1 MARDLKEL
9 VHNVVEANSQDLW
22 ELSRFVWEH
31 PELAFNE
38 VQCHDW
44 LTDFLEQRGFS
55 VTRRYLL
62 DTAFKAEFEAPGGTE
77 GPCVTLLCEYD
88 ALPDIGHACG
98 HNLIAE
104 ASVGAALAV
113 SEAMKNHRDIRGK
126 VVVLGTPA
134 EENHCGKELLIRKGA
149 LQGVDAALM
158 AHPCP
163 DDVLMIGF
171 AATQQLVIRFKGKA
185 AHAGSPWDGLSALD
199 AAVASYV
206 NVSLL
211 RMQLKPTARIH
222 GVITEGGKSPNVIP
236 EETEMRFS
244 VRAASTEELA
254 QLLRKVE
261 ACFRAAADA
270 TGCSL
275 DMEKRLPYM
284 NVVHNASHCRN
295 LPEARPRF
303 RKECFEGVS
312 FLDDVVEN
320 LPPLGGATD
329 CGNVS
334 YRVPAIHPLFGVPA
348 TNGSANHMRAFAYVA
363 QAADSQPPTLRVAK
377 VLALTAL
384 DLLTDAEL
392 LREVKREFA
401 ALQLPSEEELQ
412 SALS

>member
-1 MARDLKEL
+1 MAGDLKEL

-44 LTDFLEQRGFS
+44 LTDFLERRGFN
-55 VTRRYLL
+55 VTRHYLL
-62 DTAFKAEFEAPGGTE
+62 DTAFKAEFGAPGGTE
-77 GPCVTLLCEYD
+77 GPCVALLCEFD

-113 SEAMKNHRDIRGK
+113 CEAMKNHKDIRGK

-134 EENHCGKELLIRKGA
+134 EENRCGKELLIRKGA

-158 AHPCP
+158 AHPAP
-163 DDVLMIGF
+163 DDIVAIGF
-171 AATQQLVIRFKGKA
+171 AASQQLSLRFRGKT
-185 AHAGSPWDGLSALD
+185 AHAGARPWEGVSALD
-199 AAVASYV
+199 AAVAAYV

-211 RMQLKPTARIH
+211 RLQLKPTTRIH

-236 EETEMRFS
+236 EESEMGFT
-244 VRAASTEELA
+244 VRATTAEELA
-254 QLLRKVE
+254 QLMRKVE

-275 DMEKRLPYM
+275 EVEKRLPYM
-284 NVVHNASHCRN
+284 NVVHNAAIV
-295 LPEARPRF
+295 ETY
-303 RKECFEGVS
+303 RKHAHAFGVS
-312 FLDDVVEN
+312 FLDDVVKN
-320 LPPLGGATD
+320 LPPTGGGTD

-334 YRVPAIHPLFGVPA
+334 HRVPAIHPLFAVPA
-348 TNGSANHMRAFAYVA
+348 AKGSANHTRGFAAVA
-363 QAADSQPPTLRVAK
+363 NTADSQAPTLRVAK

-384 DLLTDAEL
+384 DLLADAEL
-392 LREVKREFA
+392 LREAKREFA

-412 SALS
+412 SAQS

>member
-9 VHNVVEANSQDLW
+9 VHDIVEANSQDLW
-22 ELSRFVWEH
+22 ELSRFIWEH
-31 PELAFNE
+31 PELALNE

-44 LTDFLEQRGFS
+44 LTDFLERRGFN
-55 VTRRYLL
+55 VKRRYLL
-62 DTAFKAEFEAPGGTE
+62 DTAFRAEFDAPGGTE

-126 VVVLGTPA
+126 LVVLGTPA
-134 EENHCGKELLIRKGA
+134 EETSGGKELLIRKGA
-149 LQGVDAALM
+149 LAGVDAALM

-163 DDVLMIGF
+163 EDILMIDY
-171 AATQQLVIRFKGKA
+171 AATQELVVRFKGKA
-185 AHAGSPWDGLSALD
+185 AHAGSTPWQGLSALD
-199 AAVASYV
+199 AAVSAYV

-211 RMQLKPTARIH
+211 RQQLKPTARIH
-222 GVITEGGKSPNVIP
+222 GIITEGGKYPNMIP
-236 EETEMRFS
+236 ESTDMCFS
-244 VRAASTEELA
+244 IRAPSTEELVE
-254 QLLRKVE
+254 LRRKAE

-270 TGCSL
+270 TGCTL
-275 DMEKRLPYM
+275 DIERRTAYM
-284 NVVHNASHCRN
+284 NVAHNTTIA
-295 LPEARPRF
+295 ETY
-303 RKECFEGVS
+303 RKHAHAFGVS
-312 FLDDVVEN
+312 FVDDVVKN
-320 LPPLGGATD
+320 LPPSGGATD

-334 YRVPAIHPLFGVPA
+334 HRVPAIHPLFAVQA
-348 TNGSANHMRAFAYVA
+348 AEGSANHTQGFAAVA
-363 QAADSQPPTLRVAK
+363 NAADSQAPTLRVAK

-392 LREVKREFA
+392 LRAAKREFS

>member
-9 VHNVVEANSQDLW
+9 VHNVVEAKSQDLW

-31 PELAFNE
+31 PELALNE

-44 LTDFLEQRGFS
+44 LTDFLERRGFS
-55 VTRRYLL
+55 VTRHYLL
-62 DTAFKAEFEAPGGTE
+62 DTAFKAEFEAPGGTQ
-77 GPCVTLLCEYD
+77 GPCVALLCEYD
-88 ALPDIGHACG
+88 ALADIGHACG

-104 ASVGAALAV
+104 ASIGAALAV
-113 SEAMKNHRDIRGK
+113 SEAMKNHEDIRGK

-134 EENHCGKELLIRKGA
+134 EESRCGKELLIRKGA

-158 AHPCP
+158 AHPSP
-163 DDVLMIGF
+163 SDVLVIGY
-171 AATQQLVIRFKGKA
+171 AATQQLVIRFKGKS
-185 AHAGSPWDGLSALD
+185 AHAGSSPWEGLSALD

-211 RMQLKPTARIH
+211 RLQLKPTSRIH

-236 EETEMRFS
+236 EETEMCFS
-244 VRAASTEELA
+244 VRAPCVEELA
-254 QLLRKVE
+254 QLLRKVQ

-275 DMEKRLPYM
+275 YVEKRLPYM
-284 NVVHNASHCRN
+284 NVVHNAAIA
-295 LPEARPRF
+295 ETY
-303 RKECFEGVS
+303 RKHAHAFGVS
-312 FLDDVVEN
+312 FLDDVVKN

-334 YRVPAIHPLFGVPA
+334 YRVPAIHPLFAVPA
-348 TNGSANHMRAFAYVA
+348 AKGSGNHTRGFAAVAN
-363 QAADSQPPTLRVAK
+363 AADSQPPTLRVAK

-401 ALQLPSEEELQ
+401 ALQLPPEQKLR
-412 SALS
+412 SALP

>member
-77 GPCVTLLCEYD
+77 GPCVALLCEYD

-113 SEAMKNHRDIRGK
+113 SEAMKNHKGHSGQSTRTF

-134 EENHCGKELLIRKGA
+134 EESHCGKELLIRKGA

-158 AHPCP
+158 AHPAP
-163 DDVLMIGF
+163 DDILTLGF
-171 AATQQLVIRFKGKA
+171 AATQQV
-185 AHAGSPWDGLSALD
+185 
-199 AAVASYV
+199 
-206 NVSLL
+206 
-211 RMQLKPTARIH
+211 

-244 VRAASTEELA
+244 VRAPSTEELA

-275 DMEKRLPYM
+275 DMERRLPYM
-284 NVVHNASHCRN
+284 NVLHNATIA
-295 LPEARPRF
+295 ETY
-303 RKECFEGVS
+303 RKHAHAFGVS
-312 FLDDVVEN
+312 FLDDVAKN
-320 LPPLGGATD
+320 APTTGGATD

-334 YRVPAIHPLFGVPA
+334 HRVPAIHPMLGVRA
-348 TNGSANHMRAFAYVA
+348 DKGSGNHTRGFAAVANS
-363 QAADSQPPTLRVAK
+363 ADSQPPTLRVAK

-392 LREVKREFA
+392 LREAKREFA
-401 ALQLPSEEELQ
+401 ALQLPPEEELQ

>member
-1 MARDLKEL
+1 MAGDLKEL

-31 PELAFNE
+31 PEVAFNE
-38 VQCHDW
+38 VQCHGW
-44 LTDFLEQRGFS
+44 LTDFLERRGFN

-62 DTAFKAEFEAPGGTE
+62 DTAFKAEFGAPGGTE
-77 GPCVTLLCEYD
+77 GPCVALLCEYD

-113 SEAMKNHRDIRGK
+113 CEAMKNHQDIRGK

-134 EENHCGKELLIRKGA
+134 EESRCGKELLIRKGA

-158 AHPCP
+158 AHPAP
-163 DDVLMIGF
+163 HDIVAIGF
-171 AATQQLVIRFKGKA
+171 AASQQLSLRFRGKT
-185 AHAGSPWDGLSALD
+185 AHAGAWPWEGLSALD
-199 AAVASYV
+199 AAVAAYV

-211 RMQLKPTARIH
+211 RLQLKPTNRIH

-236 EETEMRFS
+236 EETEMCFT
-244 VRAASTEELA
+244 VRASTAEELA
-254 QLLRKVE
+254 PLLRKVE
-261 ACFRAAADA
+261 ACFRAAAEA

-284 NVVHNASHCRN
+284 NILHNAAIA
-295 LPEARPRF
+295 ETY
-303 RKECFEGVS
+303 RKHAHAFGVS
-312 FLDDVVEN
+312 FLDDVVKN
-320 LPPLGGATD
+320 LPPTGGGTD

-334 YRVPAIHPLFGVPA
+334 HRVPAIHPVFAVPA
-348 TNGSANHMRAFAYVA
+348 AKGSANHTRGFAAVA
-363 QAADSQPPTLRVAK
+363 NAADSQPPTLRVAK

-384 DLLTDAEL
+384 DLLADAEL
-392 LREVKREFA
+392 LREAKREFA